1 VTGRTRRNKTSFL
14 IRRLQKSNPSLPP
27 YLPTNLVN
35 VLHHHTLCIINLGA
49 ELLQVIGRGVG
60 VVELHHAL
68 EGGGEGLVHGKSD
81 GLGREG
87 GRERGREGG
96 REWGREGGRGPYR
109 VGCLAVGGHE
119 AALNF
124 FQKQKGEAAFVLG
137 VVDHAQIDE
146 GLGGGAGGGGV
157 ASAAVND
164 IMEDVLVVD
173 DGHLLPAI

>member
-1 VTGRTRRNKTSFL
+1 MSDGSDTPEQNVIFNPSSSKVESL
-14 IRRLQKSNPSLPP
+14 PPSLPT
-27 YLPTNLVN
+27 YLVN

-96 REWGREGGRGPYR
+96 REGSSPCRLSRRRWT
-109 VGCLAVGGHE
+109 
-119 AALNF
+119 
-124 FQKQKGEAAFVLG
+124 
-137 VVDHAQIDE
+137 
-146 GLGGGAGGGGV
+146 
-157 ASAAVND
+157 
-164 IMEDVLVVD
+164 
-173 DGHLLPAI
+173 